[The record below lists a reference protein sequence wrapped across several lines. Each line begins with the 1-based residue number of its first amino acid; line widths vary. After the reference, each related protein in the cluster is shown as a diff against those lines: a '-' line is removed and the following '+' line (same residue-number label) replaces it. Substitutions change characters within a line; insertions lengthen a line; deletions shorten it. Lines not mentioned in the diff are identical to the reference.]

1 MNEFKIDAGWV
12 NLVYVLASIL
22 FISGLKGLTHPRTA
36 VRGNLTSAV
45 GMLLA
50 VVVTLLANGLGY
62 HYILLGFVVGALIG
76 AVAATRVQMTQ
87 MPEMVALFNGF
98 GGGASALVAGAAF
111 MIALS
116 QGRAPALQMT
126 VATGLSGLIGAVTL
140 TGSLVAFGKLAGRLP
155 GG

>member
-1 MNEFKIDAGWV
+1 MDAGWV

-87 MPEMVALFNGF
+87 MPEM
-98 GGGASALVAGAAF
+98 
-111 MIALS
+111 
-116 QGRAPALQMT
+116 
-126 VATGLSGLIGAVTL
+126 
-140 TGSLVAFGKLAGRLP
+140 
-155 GG
+155 